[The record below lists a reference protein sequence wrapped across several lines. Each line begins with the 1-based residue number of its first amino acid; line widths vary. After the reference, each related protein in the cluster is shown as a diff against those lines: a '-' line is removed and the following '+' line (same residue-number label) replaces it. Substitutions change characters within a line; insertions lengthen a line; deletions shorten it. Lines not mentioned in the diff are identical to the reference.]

1 MRVTGKGGVVAFA
14 PVLDKL
20 RVLVHALQKLSHVH
34 GALPDGLRTPRVRR
48 AVRELA
54 KQLDDATDLARSV
67 QRQDPPEISAALT
80 HDQITGVLFPQQS
93 ASTNEVKVILL
104 GSNFRDGATATLIAA
119 GRPDLGEV
127 RGHVDHLGPSLASAR
142 FADPRVPGDGVTW
155 LVSLANSDGTRS
167 NQVEALR

>member
-1 MRVTGKGGVVAFA
+1 M
-14 PVLDKL
+14 
-20 RVLVHALQKLSHVH
+20 
-34 GALPDGLRTPRVRR
+34 RTPRVHR
-48 AVRELA
+48 ALRELA
-54 KQLDDATDLARSV
+54 GQLDEATDLARAV
-67 QRQDPPEISAALT
+67 QRQDPPEISAAIEQTKDKPALVPLHRAPAAGQVT
-80 HDQITGVLFPQQS
+80 I
-93 ASTNEVKVILL
+93 ALL
-104 GSNFRDGATATLIAA
+104 GRNFRDGATATLIAA